1 MKRIFALLLATM
13 ALLLVSCDT
22 TADPPATDPV
32 ITEAPRTELPATAA
46 PVTEPP
52 VTEPPVTELSI
63 TEPLTTT
70 PPETEP
76 AETEPATTEPK
87 TTIPVVEIFTADNQ
101 PILSKTDYVQGTM
114 LIDGQRY
121 PMKIRGRGNA
131 SWHQFEKKAYRIK
144 LDDGESL
151 FGLPKDK
158 DWVLVSSHP
167 DKTLIRNSVAH
178 AIAASLD
185 GLEYT
190 PTHVLINLYIN
201 GDYRGVYT
209 IADKIEANSDKLDF
223 SRKEGDTPSPFGGL
237 DIGFLC
243 EIGWDFDGENV
254 YNKDYFDAEKVL
266 RIYVKEPEIPV
277 PNTPELTYT
286 REYIY
291 AMERA
296 ILEGNGWQDYI
307 DIDSWVD
314 WFIVTELTFNTESAF
329 YRSCYLWKREG
340 GKLMM
345 GPVWDFDMA
354 FGNHMGDLSGYDGW
368 CTTESTYVYI
378 MENWMNYLL
387 TYEEFTDAVKSRWAE
402 KKDELLAVALD
413 AVDYYSA
420 SLEGSWQQNFER
432 WDVLGR
438 YVGVGAVNPYIYDT
452 YEKQVQYLRDFIDQR
467 WAYMDE
473 RITNG
478 DITPHRP
485 VVNLPEETEMAAT
498 ENVESETE

>member
-1 MKRIFALLLATM
+1 
-13 ALLLVSCDT
+13 
-22 TADPPATDPV
+22 
-32 ITEAPRTELPATAA
+32 
-46 PVTEPP
+46 
-52 VTEPPVTELSI
+52 
-63 TEPLTTT
+63 
-70 PPETEP
+70 
-76 AETEPATTEPK
+76 
-87 TTIPVVEIFTADNQ
+87 
-101 PILSKTDYVQGTM
+101 
-114 LIDGQRY
+114 
-121 PMKIRGRGNA
+121 
-131 SWHQFEKKAYRIK
+131 
-144 LDDGESL
+144 
-151 FGLPKDK
+151 
-158 DWVLVSSHP
+158 
-167 DKTLIRNSVAH
+167 
-178 AIAASLD
+178 
-185 GLEYT
+185 
-190 PTHVLINLYIN
+190 
-201 GDYRGVYT
+201 
-209 IADKIEANSDKLDF
+209 
-223 SRKEGDTPSPFGGL
+223 
-237 DIGFLC
+237 
-243 EIGWDFDGENV
+243 
-254 YNKDYFDAEKVL
+254 
-266 RIYVKEPEIPV
+266 
-277 PNTPELTYT
+277 
-286 REYIY
+286 
-291 AMERA
+291 
-296 ILEGNGWQDYI
+296 
-307 DIDSWVD
+307 
-314 WFIVTELTFNTESAF
+314 
-329 YRSCYLWKREG
+329 
-340 GKLMM
+340 MM